1 MKVLIVGAGGFIGKE
16 FARYYSNRCDVLAL
30 KHGDL
35 DITDRRGVRR
45 LIFAERPA
53 LIINCAVL
61 GVDACQMNPP
71 KAWAIN
77 VEGAEILAGAA
88 SGIDAELLHI
98 STNYVFSGCR
108 EENSLPYTIR
118 DTPAPINLYGMTKLE
133 GERAVISVSSRS
145 FIVRTSW
152 VFGAGKKNFFS
163 TVHRTLR
170 AAEHVLAAT
179 DVRASA
185 TYVHDFV
192 ERVDLILKRKNYATY
207 HVVNDGICS
216 FYDFAVEAARNLK
229 LSAPSVRRLIEPVRS
244 SDLPLEAPRPRLTPM
259 RCVVS
264 EELGLA
270 PMRDWRAALADYI
283 RSDGGS

>member
-1 MKVLIVGAGGFIGKE
+1 MKVLIVGAGGFVGRE
-16 FARYYSNRCDVLAL
+16 FARHYASGCDVLAL
-30 KHGDL
+30 KHDDL
-35 DITDRRGVRR
+35 DITDRRAVKR
-45 LIFAERPA
+45 LISKERPA

-61 GVDACQMNPP
+61 GVDACQMNPT

-77 VEGAEILAGAA
+77 AEGAERLACAA
-88 SGIDAELLHI
+88 SDVDAELLHI
-98 STNYVFSGCR
+98 STNYVFDGCR
-108 EENSLPYTIR
+108 EENGSPYTIR
-118 DTPAPINLYGMTKLE
+118 DTPHPINLYGMTKLE
-133 GERAVISVSSRS
+133 GERAVISASPRS

-163 TVHRTLR
+163 TVHRRLR

-185 TYVHDFV
+185 TYVRDLV

-207 HVVNDGICS
+207 HVVNEGICS

-229 LSAPSVRRLIEPVRS
+229 LSAESMGRLIEPVRS
-244 SDLPLEAPRPRLTPM
+244 SDLPLKAPRPRFTPM
-259 RCVVS
+259 RCVPS
-264 EELGLA
+264 EALGLA
-270 PMRDWRAALADYI
+270 PMRDWRSALADYI